1 MSLKGARKQVNEIFK
16 VQVIY
21 LGEEMRVVEVRSDGI
36 ESPVLMVLKREDQEQ
51 REDKARTEVRNDRNS
66 TVEISV
72 G

>member
-1 MSLKGARKQVNEIFK
+1 VSLKGARKQVNEIFK

>member
-1 MSLKGARKQVNEIFK
+1 LKGARKQVNEIFK

>member
-1 MSLKGARKQVNEIFK
+1 VSLKGARKQVNEIFK

-51 REDKARTEVRNDRNS
+51 REDKARTEVRNNRNS

>member
-51 REDKARTEVRNDRNS
+51 REDKARTEVRNNRNS